1 MTQSDGVDIIFGEG
15 ANWRHRLGQVRW
27 SRLPWFPI
35 LILSIVIL
43 AGIFAPLMETHDPLD
58 GNLRRRLIAPFEGGH
73 IFGTDQQGRDIFSR
87 LLGGATVSLIVG
99 VAVVGGAGVIGLVV
113 ALLSGYYRGWVDQ
126 VLSRLTDTFLA
137 IPFLLAAITFV
148 AATGPSTKNL
158 VIILIVFTWTTYARV
173 LRSEVLR
180 VRDSD
185 FVRLAEITGAS
196 GLRIMVRHIIPNI
209 TNTLIVLVTLQLGQ
223 VIIIEAALSFLGL
236 GVPPPQPS
244 WGNMVADGRDFLAV
258 AWWIAVIP
266 SIVIILTVLSVNM
279 LGDWLR
285 TRLDPKFKE
294 L

>member
-1 MTQSDGVDIIFGEG
+1 M
-15 ANWRHRLGQVRW
+15 
-27 SRLPWFPI
+27 
-35 LILSIVIL
+35 
-43 AGIFAPLMETHDPLD
+43 
-58 GNLRRRLIAPFEGGH
+58 
-73 IFGTDQQGRDIFSR
+73 
-87 LLGGATVSLIVG
+87 
-99 VAVVGGAGVIGLVV
+99 
-113 ALLSGYYRGWVDQ
+113 
-126 VLSRLTDTFLA
+126 
-137 IPFLLAAITFV
+137 
-148 AATGPSTKNL
+148 
-158 VIILIVFTWTTYARV
+158 FTWTTYARV

>member
-1 MTQSDGVDIIFGEG
+1 VTQSDQAEAVALLGPD
-15 ANWRHRLGQVRW
+15 WRQRLSQVRW

-35 LILSIVIL
+35 LILSVVVL
-43 AGIFAPLMETHDPLD
+43 SGIFASLIETHDPLD
-58 GNLRRRLIAPFEGGH
+58 GDLRRRLIAPFESGH

-87 LLGGATVSLIVG
+87 LLSGATVSLIVG
-99 VAVVGGAGVIGLVV
+99 LAVVGGAGVIGLVV

-196 GLRIMVRHIIPNI
+196 GTRVMVRHIIPNI

-244 WGNMVADGRDFLAV
+244 WGNMVADGRDFLSV

-266 SIVIILTVLSVNM
+266 SVVIILTVLSVNM

-285 TRLDPKFKE
+285 TRLDPKFRE